1 MIYAGHFSHII
12 SKKLNCTFLKWVI
25 INKQMDICKLADLK
39 YKKKFTEQKESA
51 QECLTIN

>member
-1 MIYAGHFSHII
+1 
-12 SKKLNCTFLKWVI
+12 
-25 INKQMDICKLADLK
+25 MDICKLADLK